1 MMTGREQEREARRKI
16 LKFSG
21 ESGMVTRWSVKRVQ
35 ERVKGDRTGKHG
47 FQSGEYFYMWVKE
60 GSVEEVGEGK
70 GMVQNLL
77 LDHVE

>member
-1 MMTGREQEREARRKI
+1 M
-16 LKFSG
+16 
-21 ESGMVTRWSVKRVQ
+21 KRVQ
-35 ERVKGDRTGKHG
+35 ERVKGVRTGKHG
-47 FQSGEYFYMWVKE
+47 FQRREYFYMWVKE